1 MTPTEWGVAAI
12 VGAGLLTIAAHEVWA
27 WLKIRQYRRK
37 ERQLLALYQRRVAA
51 GPGLPGDG
59 AGMLTGH
66 DHHVLREVEMDSM
79 VDVPEPVYPAQE
91 DRRPGQ

>member
-1 MTPTEWGVAAI
+1 MTPTEWGVVTILA
-12 VGAGLLTIAAHEVWA
+12 VGLGTIAAHEVWA
-27 WLKIRQYRRK
+27 WRAIRKHRRE

-79 VDVPEPVYPAQE
+79 GDVPEPVYPAQR
-91 DRRPGQ
+91 DGRRGQ